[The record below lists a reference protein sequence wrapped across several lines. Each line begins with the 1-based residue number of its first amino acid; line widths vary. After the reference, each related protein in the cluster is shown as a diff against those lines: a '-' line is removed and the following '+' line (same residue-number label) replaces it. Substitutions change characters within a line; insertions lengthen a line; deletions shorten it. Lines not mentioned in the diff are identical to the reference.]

1 MVVDY
6 NLAKIY
12 KLTSPNGLIYI
23 GSTCEPFL
31 ARRLAGH
38 KKAFKQ
44 YQKGNFRKVSS
55 FELFEEDIDNVIIS
69 LLEKYPCND
78 KDELNAR
85 EGHYIREIE
94 CVNKRIAG
102 RTDAQYKEDNR
113 EKCKVHD
120 KKYKDKNRDKI
131 NEKRRQKYALEHPKV
146 I

>member
-12 KLTSPNGLIYI
+12 KLTSPSGLTYI

-31 ARRLAGH
+31 SRRLAGH

-44 YQKGNFRKVSS
+44 YQKGNFRNVTS
-55 FELFEEDIDNVIIS
+55 FKLFEEDIDNVIIT
-69 LLEKYPCND
+69 LIEKYPCND

-85 EGHYIREIE
+85 EGHYIRELE
-94 CVNKRIAG
+94 CVNKFIAG
-102 RTDAQYKEDNR
+102 RTDAQYRKDNR
-113 EKCKVHD
+113 ENYKAYD

-131 NEKRRQKYALEHPKV
+131 NEKRRQLYALKHPK
-146 I
+146 